1 MNSRRKLPVTAVI
14 LAGGRATR
22 MGGTDK
28 GLVEL
33 CGRPMIEHV
42 LAALEPQVEHM
53 VINANRNLE
62 RYAAFGRPVVT
73 DADGAFLGPLA
84 GLSAGLGAATTDLVL
99 TVPCDCPLLVPDLA
113 HRLHAAMQQQ
123 DAEIAVPFDG
133 ERLQPVFALVQRKL
147 ADSLAA
153 YLAAGDRK
161 IDLWFARHR
170 LARVDFSDCPENFVN
185 VNDPAERS
193 ALEARLMA
201 GDPGA

>member
-1 MNSRRKLPVTAVI
+1 VNSSHRLPVTAVI

-42 LAALEPQVEHM
+42 LTALEPQVEHM
-53 VINANRNLE
+53 FINANRNLE
-62 RYAAFGRPVVT
+62 RYAAFGCPVVT
-73 DADGAFLGPLA
+73 DADGEFLGPLA
-84 GLSAGLGAATTDLVL
+84 GLSAGLGSATTDLVL
-99 TVPCDCPLLVPDLA
+99 TVPCDCPLLVSDLA
-113 HRLHAAMQQQ
+113 RRLHTGLQQQ

-153 YLAAGDRK
+153 YLAGGDRK

-170 LARVDFSDCPENFVN
+170 LARVDFSDCPENFIN

-201 GDPGA
+201 GERSA